1 MIATQRRGLPL
12 PAAWKTTVV
21 IAAMFGTLL
30 SACGTDVVST
40 QVPTPFATT
49 DPTELQLRSYDAFW
63 EGIQSD
69 YIFSA
74 VTTFDW
80 NLLPAQER
88 RKVASGLSEDE
99 FDLLMRSIIVEFPE
113 NTVTYRNRT
122 DRIEDDLNSTLSYE
136 GIGAYVSV
144 SSEPSPHVIILAVV
158 PDSPAEQSGLRA
170 HDSIYAVDGQSVSA
184 EEGMDVVKR
193 VRGPAGSVVKLDVQ
207 SPDGSRRSI
216 NVTRRRLQATDQLR
230 VERKDIA
237 HAGLIRLPIG
247 AGAEL
252 SNIMQQALEELAEY
266 QPRNLIIDMRVAH
279 SSATW
284 PLNEML
290 GFFTEGE
297 MGNQYSHSGQQT
309 LEITGVDLT
318 GSQSIPLI
326 LLIGQET
333 RGASEVFAA
342 ALQATGRATLIGQP
356 TPGQV
361 IGFDHFILPNG
372 GEIFFGSSSYVSPS
386 GDDIGMRGV
395 HPDITVDTHWDEVTD
410 DEDAVVKRALLQLT
424 Q

>member
-1 MIATQRRGLPL
+1 MIATQRMMLTLPK
-12 PAAWKTTVV
+12 AWKTTIV
-21 IAAMFGTLL
+21 IAAILGTLL
-30 SACGTDVVST
+30 SACGTERVST
-40 QVPTPFATT
+40 QVPTPFPTT
-49 DPTELQLRSYDAFW
+49 NPTDLQLRSYDAFW
-63 EGIQSD
+63 VGIQPD

-88 RKVASGLSEDE
+88 RKVASGLSEAE
-99 FDLLMRSIIVEFPE
+99 FDLLMRSIVAEFPE

-122 DRIEDDLNSTLSYE
+122 GRIEDDLNSTLSYE

-144 SSEPSPHVIILAVV
+144 SSDPRPHVIILAVV
-158 PDSPAEQSGLRA
+158 PDSPSEESGLRT
-170 HDSIYAVDGQSVSA
+170 HDSIYAINGQAVRA

-193 VRGPAGSVVKLDVQ
+193 VRGPAGSVVTLDVR
-207 SPDGSRRSI
+207 SPNGTRRNL

-230 VERKDIA
+230 VERKDLA
-237 HAGLIRLPIG
+237 HAGLIRLPVG

-252 SNIMQQALEELAEY
+252 SNIMQEALGDLAEY
-266 QPRNLIIDMRVAH
+266 QPKNLIIDMRVAH

-284 PLNEML
+284 PLKEML
-290 GFFTEGE
+290 GFFTAGE
-297 MGNQYSHSGQQT
+297 MGNQYSRSGQKT
-309 LEITGVDLT
+309 IEITGVDLA

-326 LLIGQET
+326 LLVGPET

-386 GDDIGMRGV
+386 GEDIGIQGV
-395 HPDITVDTHWDEVTD
+395 HPDITMDTRWDEVTD
-410 DEDAVVKRALLQLT
+410 DEDAVINRALLKLT